1 MPSLTVA
8 EIAEDLG
15 LSEAKIRR
23 DIDSGI
29 LPAYQFGI
37 SIRIDINDF
46 NSYKEKS
53 RKQIKAS
60 NDNKRVKNK
69 RRNYAVTNQKL
80 KTITQD
86 AQELGLHI

>member
-8 EIAEDLG
+8 EVAEDLG

-46 NSYKEKS
+46 NDYKEKS
-53 RKQIKAS
+53 RKKPKVA
-60 NDNKRVKNK
+60 NDNQLPKQKKSYTATRHKLNIINK
-69 RRNYAVTNQKL
+69 EAK
-80 KTITQD
+80 D
-86 AQELGLHI
+86 LGLQI